1 MFFRKSVRALQLA
14 KKHIEEEY
22 SVVGVTED
30 FNNTFIVLE
39 NYIPGKSINKSNNL
53 CFGSEA
59 SVVCLF
65 IRPREMVRGKRE
77 FF

>member
-59 SVVCLF
+59 SVCLF